1 MVMGDVPFL
10 AGAEPGAI
18 ELAARGTAACGR

>member
-1 MVMGDVPFL
+1 L

-18 ELAARGTAACGR
+18 ELAARGTAACGRW